1 MWGLANVAQLN
12 FKCQQVFIQIL
23 KVITKIILNIN
34 LFRLEGEVYLV
45 QLVVFQEYSIYDPLW
60 KHR

>member
-1 MWGLANVAQLN
+1 MWGLANAAQLN